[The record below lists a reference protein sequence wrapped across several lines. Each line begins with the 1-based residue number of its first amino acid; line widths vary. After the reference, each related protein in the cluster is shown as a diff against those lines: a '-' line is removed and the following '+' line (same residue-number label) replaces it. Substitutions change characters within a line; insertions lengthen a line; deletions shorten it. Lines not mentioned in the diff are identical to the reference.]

1 MVPILMLLV
10 LLIALFVLGLFKN
23 KSKMIRLMSSISL
36 FVLVWGFLGQAIGLI
51 SAFDAIQSIGNIS
64 SEVLAGGL
72 KVSFL
77 PVVFGMF
84 TFLIARIGIII
95 LISIEK

>member
-1 MVPILMLLV
+1 M
-10 LLIALFVLGLFKN
+10 GLFKN

-36 FVLVWGFLGQAIGLI
+36 FVLVWGFLGQAIELI

>member
-1 MVPILMLLV
+1 
-10 LLIALFVLGLFKN
+10 
-23 KSKMIRLMSSISL
+23 MIRLMSSISL
-36 FVLVWGFLGQAIGLI
+36 FVLVWGFLGQAIELI